1 MKMKKKIFILIGM
14 LFKGISLITEIKI
27 KYSLYKQ
34 ILELIKTHFLTL
46 LKIIK
51 NQINYYF
58 TRFPLK

>member
-1 MKMKKKIFILIGM
+1 M